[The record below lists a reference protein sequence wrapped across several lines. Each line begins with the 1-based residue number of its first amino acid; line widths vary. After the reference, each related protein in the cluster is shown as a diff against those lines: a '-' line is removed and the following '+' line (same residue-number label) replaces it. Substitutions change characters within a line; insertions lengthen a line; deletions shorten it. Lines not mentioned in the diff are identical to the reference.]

1 MCNRDQYRLSTHVT
15 DLDNIQ
21 NSSIHSLLSSKYHE
35 AQMYQL
41 NIHAEI
47 PDPVIHSY
55 LTDLD
60 LAVVLGHL
68 MNNAIDGARKAQRG
82 LSLVLPILMKRAAR
96 VLLLKVQLQ
105 MSKLPLSMMSTSDSS
120 SMGVV
125 RRC

>member
-1 MCNRDQYRLSTHVT
+1 MYRDSVPPLYSVT

-21 NSSIHSLLSSKYHE
+21 NSSIHSLFSSKYHE

-68 MNNAIDGARKAQRG
+68 MNNAIDGAH
-82 LSLVLPILMKRAAR
+82 
-96 VLLLKVQLQ
+96 
-105 MSKLPLSMMSTSDSS
+105 
-120 SMGVV
+120 
-125 RRC
+125 

>member
-1 MCNRDQYRLSTHVT
+1 MLQIW
-15 DLDNIQ
+15 DNIQ

-68 MNNAIDGARKAQRG
+68 MNNAIDGARKAHEA
-82 LSLVLPILMKRAAR
+82 LLVLPILMKRAAR
-96 VLLLKVQLQ
+96 VLLLKVQFQ
-105 MSKLPLSMMSTSDSS
+105 MKKLYFQ
-120 SMGVV
+120 
-125 RRC
+125 

>member
-1 MCNRDQYRLSTHVT
+1 MCIEISTASLLMLQI
-15 DLDNIQ
+15 LDNIQ

-60 LAVVLGHL
+60 LAVGF
-68 MNNAIDGARKAQRG
+68 R
-82 LSLVLPILMKRAAR
+82 
-96 VLLLKVQLQ
+96 
-105 MSKLPLSMMSTSDSS
+105 SS
-120 SMGVV
+120 YE
-125 RRC
+125 